1 MKKKLLLIIIIF
13 NISIMF
19 ADPTATAPASG
30 DGSVGNP
37 YQIATVENLFWL
49 TQNSSEWG
57 KNFIQTA
64 DIDASSS
71 STWSSGSGF
80 TPIGLQ
86 GTYDG
91 NGHSITGVFISRSS
105 TSYIGFFG
113 YAPGAVIK
121 NVGLINVNITNLS
134 STGYVAALAGGN
146 AGTITNC
153 YSTGSVT
160 GASPYASGLVG
171 YNSGTISNCYSTC
184 SVSGAN
190 YAGGLQG
197 YNAGTITNCY
207 STGFVSGTNYPGGLV
222 GYNSSTVSNSFWDIS
237 TSGRTTG
244 IGLGTNTG
252 ATGKTTADMK
262 TMSTFTNA
270 GWDFETVWQ
279 IYGTNYP
286 DLRNNSNPALPVEL
300 ATFSASISNLNV
312 ELVWETAT
320 EVNNYGFEIL
330 RSAQNDNHSGLAVGT
345 EKDTDEE
352 AWEKVAFV
360 QGYGNSNSP
369 KYYSFTD
376 KSIQASGKYYY
387 RLKQIDIDGTF
398 EYSDIIEAEIGI
410 PKNYELKQ
418 NYPNPFNPSTTINY
432 SIPNDAHVTLAI
444 YDALGKEV
452 ALLDNGF
459 RTAGNY
465 SHTFDASNLSSG
477 MYFYTINAG
486 NFSSTKKMLLMK

>member
-49 TQNSSEWG
+49 TQNSSEWS

-171 YNSGTISNCYSTC
+171 YNSGTISNCLFYMFC
-184 SVSGAN
+184 KRGKL
-190 YAGGLQG
+190 Y
-197 YNAGTITNCY
+197 
-207 STGFVSGTNYPGGLV
+207 
-222 GYNSSTVSNSFWDIS
+222 
-237 TSGRTTG
+237 GR
-244 IGLGTNTG
+244 
-252 ATGKTTADMK
+252 
-262 TMSTFTNA
+262 S
-270 GWDFETVWQ
+270 
-279 IYGTNYP
+279 
-286 DLRNNSNPALPVEL
+286 
-300 ATFSASISNLNV
+300 
-312 ELVWETAT
+312 
-320 EVNNYGFEIL
+320 
-330 RSAQNDNHSGLAVGT
+330 SGL
-345 EKDTDEE
+345 
-352 AWEKVAFV
+352 
-360 QGYGNSNSP
+360 
-369 KYYSFTD
+369 
-376 KSIQASGKYYY
+376 
-387 RLKQIDIDGTF
+387 
-398 EYSDIIEAEIGI
+398 
-410 PKNYELKQ
+410 
-418 NYPNPFNPSTTINY
+418 
-432 SIPNDAHVTLAI
+432 
-444 YDALGKEV
+444 
-452 ALLDNGF
+452 
-459 RTAGNY
+459 
-465 SHTFDASNLSSG
+465 
-477 MYFYTINAG
+477 
-486 NFSSTKKMLLMK
+486 